1 MNQTTRRNAYHINE
15 QGGTAIFEV
24 RDAHENVAIEFI
36 ADVDDVDVFTNHTWI
51 RCTSA
56 GDRNIVGSAGESA
69 LQSIS
74 DKYVYADDK
83 SELTLTRLNKRDL
96 NFRKTNLVCTDKVAH
111 AMCGNT
117 PRNLK
122 SKDVSGDFL
131 HVYEITGKRN
141 SWVAIITTN
150 VTGVTNKRVAREF
163 SASAYCDAKERAIYA
178 AYLFEKEFYGD
189 NFPEEEYTNKRDAF
203 KTLDKVERSEI
214 ERALAE
220 KLDTLRLAR
229 KKIDS
234 YYQSRTLAAKLA
246 GGEII
251 VRPDWVA
258 NTVNGLDGVT
268 VDAKW
273 ALELE
278 PEPEPEQVPALELE
292 HDADNH
298 IIKCS
303 KLLLNKICRCWN
315 NNSFVH
321 VSRTN
326 KKRSVGDKLFAAKLP
341 PDISHVVFRKSA
353 QRCKS
358 NGNICGILI

>member
-15 QGGTAIFEV
+15 QSGTAIFEV
-24 RDAHENVAIEFI
+24 RDAHENVAVEFI

-141 SWVAIITTN
+141 
-150 VTGVTNKRVAREF
+150 
-163 SASAYCDAKERAIYA
+163 Y
-178 AYLFEKEFYGD
+178 
-189 NFPEEEYTNKRDAF
+189 
-203 KTLDKVERSEI
+203 
-214 ERALAE
+214 
-220 KLDTLRLAR
+220 
-229 KKIDS
+229 
-234 YYQSRTLAAKLA
+234 
-246 GGEII
+246 
-251 VRPDWVA
+251 
-258 NTVNGLDGVT
+258 
-268 VDAKW
+268 
-273 ALELE
+273 
-278 PEPEPEQVPALELE
+278 
-292 HDADNH
+292 H
-298 IIKCS
+298 
-303 KLLLNKICRCWN
+303 
-315 NNSFVH
+315 
-321 VSRTN
+321 
-326 KKRSVGDKLFAAKLP
+326 
-341 PDISHVVFRKSA
+341 
-353 QRCKS
+353 
-358 NGNICGILI
+358 